1 MIYHDPFRHQ
11 ATDED
16 IPGSFSFG
24 LEYFPQ
30 LVFTEIRF
38 QYISFDR
45 LIQICQ
51 QCRDSRKG
59 ADVDGAAIHKQTERI
74 RTSLDRVKTINR
86 KVTDVRTSANDIQT
100 EVEPLRDEIRTSLTL
115 SKTPSRLK
123 RRTLAD
129 ISRLRLC
136 LVNRY
141 IQSLSRVCIVW
152 IESQHFA
159 EFHNSI
165 SPAAEPA

>member
-1 MIYHDPFRHQ
+1 
-11 ATDED
+11 
-16 IPGSFSFG
+16 
-24 LEYFPQ
+24 
-30 LVFTEIRF
+30 
-38 QYISFDR
+38 
-45 LIQICQ
+45 
-51 QCRDSRKG
+51 
-59 ADVDGAAIHKQTERI
+59 VDGAAIHKQTERI

-100 EVEPLRDEIRTSLTL
+100 EVEALRDEIRTSLTL

-136 LVNRY
+136 LVHRY
-141 IQSLSRVCIVW
+141 IQSFSRVCIVW

-165 SPAAEPA
+165 SPPAEPA